1 VLLMPLQF
9 EPTRVLFFTGK
20 GGVGKTSLACA
31 TAVNLADGGRRVL
44 LISTDPASNLDEV
57 LDVPLSVNPTPVPGA
72 AGLFALNMDPE
83 AAARAYRD
91 RVVGPVRGVLPAA
104 IVVRMEEELSGAC
117 TTEIAAFDEFTRLLA
132 DPATTQGFD
141 HVIFDT
147 APTGHTLRLLSLPS
161 AWEGFLATNTSGTS
175 CLGPLAGLLEQRALY
190 QASLS
195 TLANAGQTTV
205 VLVARPDAAALAEAE
220 RTRGE
225 LADLGISNLHL
236 VINGTFVAHAA
247 GDAIAAAL
255 EQRGREALASMPSG
269 LCTLSHSEVPLRS
282 WAPLGVPRLRA
293 LLDGRD
299 ETLRSAESSAH
310 GPVANGAASLKALV
324 DELARAGHG
333 VILTM
338 GKGGVGK
345 TTIAAALAAE
355 LARRGFPV
363 QLTTTD
369 PAAHIA
375 AAMGEVTPGV
385 GVSRIDAVHETA
397 AYADE
402 VLTAAAGL
410 DARARALLVEDLRSP
425 CTEEMAVFR
434 AFARVVA
441 GGEHGFVVV
450 DTAPTG
456 HTLLLLDAAQAYH
469 RQVERTQGTLP
480 DSVRQLLPRLRD
492 PAYARVV
499 LVTLPEATPV
509 HEAMAL
515 QDDLR
520 RAGIAPFAWVVNQ
533 SFAVVDTR
541 DPVLVARGVCEQRYV
556 GEVRRQF
563 AGLVVVTP
571 WVPIRPVGQSGLRA
585 FIDASASA
593 APDSRVSSN

>member
-1 VLLMPLQF
+1 MRLNF

-31 TAVNLADGGRRVL
+31 TAINLTDAGRRVL
-44 LISTDPASNLDEV
+44 LVSTDPASNLDEV
-57 LDVPLSVNPTPVPGA
+57 LNVPLASSPTPVPEA
-72 AGLFALNMDPE
+72 AGLFALNIDPE

-104 IVVRMEEELSGAC
+104 VVARMEEELSGAC

-132 DPATTQGFD
+132 DPSTTEGFD

-175 CLGPLAGLLEQRALY
+175 CLGPLAGLQEQRGLY

-195 TLANAGQTTV
+195 TLADPGQTTV
-205 VLVARPDAAALAEAE
+205 VLVARPDAAALTEAD

-225 LADLGISNLHL
+225 LAELGIRNLHL
-236 VINGTFVAHAA
+236 VVNGVFVAHAA
-247 GDAIAAAL
+247 GDRIATAL
-255 EQRGREALASMPSG
+255 EARGREALASIPAG
-269 LCTLSHSEVPLRS
+269 LGALSTSEVPLRP
-282 WAPLGVPRLRA
+282 WAPLGVANVRA
-293 LLDGRD
+293 LLNGHDAPMRMPVVTQG
-299 ETLRSAESSAH
+299 SAT
-310 GPVANGAASLKALV
+310 NGALSLAGLV

-345 TTIAAALAAE
+345 TTIAAAVAAE

-363 QLTTTD
+363 HLTTTD
-369 PAAHIA
+369 PAAHVA
-375 AAMGEVTPGV
+375 AAMGDVTPGV
-385 GVSRIDAVHETA
+385 QVSRIDAVRETA

-402 VLTAAAGL
+402 VLAAAAGL
-410 DARARALLVEDLRSP
+410 DARGRALLEEDLRSP
-425 CTEEMAVFR
+425 CTEEVAVFR

-441 GGEHGFVVV
+441 EGEHGFVVV

-469 RQVERTQGTLP
+469 KQVERTQGTLP
-480 DSVRQLLPRLRD
+480 ESVRLLLPRLRD

-515 QDDLR
+515 QDDLS
-520 RAGIAPFAWVVNQ
+520 RAGIAPYAWVINQ
-533 SFAVVDTR
+533 SFAVVDT
-541 DPVLVARGVCEQRYV
+541 DDLVLRGRGDREQRYLA
-556 GEVRRQF
+556 EVRQASAR
-563 AGLVVVTP
+563 VVVTP
-571 WVPIRPVGQSGLRA
+571 WVPVRPVGQSGLHA
-585 FIDASASA
+585 FIDASVSA
-593 APDSRVSSN
+593 APGAGVSSN

>member
-1 VLLMPLQF
+1 MRLQF

-31 TAVNLADGGRRVL
+31 TAVSLSDSGRRVL
-44 LISTDPASNLDEV
+44 LVSTDPASNLDEV
-57 LDVPLSVNPTPVPGA
+57 LNVPLSSSPTPVPEA
-72 AGLFALNMDPE
+72 AGLFALNIDPE
-83 AAARAYRD
+83 AAARDYRD
-91 RVVGPVRGVLPAA
+91 RVVGPVRGVLPAT
-104 IVVRMEEELSGAC
+104 VVARIEEELSGAC

-132 DPATTQGFD
+132 DPSTTDGFD

-175 CLGPLAGLLEQRALY
+175 CLGPLAGLQEQRGLY

-195 TLANAGQTTV
+195 TLGDAAQTTV
-205 VLVARPDAAALAEAE
+205 LLVSQPDAAALAEAE

-225 LADLGISNLHL
+225 LADLGIRHLHL
-236 VINGTFVAHAA
+236 VINGVFVAHAA
-247 GDAIAAAL
+247 GDPTATAL
-255 EQRGREALASMPSG
+255 EQRGRDALASMPAG
-269 LCTLSHSEVPLRS
+269 LGTLSRTEVPLRP
-282 WAPLGVPRLRA
+282 WAPLGVANIRA
-293 LLDGRD
+293 LLGGGDAVIP
-299 ETLRSAESSAH
+299 AEPAAH
-310 GPVANGAASLKALV
+310 GPTSHGVSSLGALV
-324 DELARAGHG
+324 DQLARTGHG

-363 QLTTTD
+363 HLTTTD
-369 PAAHIA
+369 PAAHVA
-375 AAMGEVTPGV
+375 AAMGDVTPGV
-385 GVSRIDAVHETA
+385 RVSRIDAVYETA

-402 VLTAAAGL
+402 VLTAAAGH
-410 DARARALLVEDLRSP
+410 DERARALLVEDLRSP
-425 CTEEMAVFR
+425 CTEEVAVFR

-441 GGEHGFVVV
+441 EGEHGFVVV

-480 DSVRQLLPRLRD
+480 GSVRRLLPRLRD

-520 RAGIAPFAWVVNQ
+520 RAGIAPFAWVINQ
-533 SFAVVDTR
+533 SFAIVDTD
-541 DPVLVARGVCEQRYV
+541 DPVLRARGGREQRYLE
-556 GEVRRQF
+556 EVRQQF

-571 WVPIRPVGQSGLRA
+571 WVPVLPVGQSGLRA
-585 FIDASASA
+585 FIDASASPA
-593 APDSRVSSN
+593 SDSRVLHH

>member
-1 VLLMPLQF
+1 MRLNF

-31 TAVNLADGGRRVL
+31 TAVSLADEGRRVL
-44 LISTDPASNLDEV
+44 LVSTDPASNLDEV
-57 LDVPLSVNPTPVPGA
+57 LEVPLSSTPTPVPGA
-72 AGLFALNMDPE
+72 ERLFALNIDPE

-91 RVVGPVRGVLPAA
+91 RVVGPVRGLLPAA
-104 IVVRMEEELSGAC
+104 VVARMEEELSGAC

-132 DPATTQGFD
+132 DRSTTDGYD

-147 APTGHTLRLLSLPS
+147 APTGHTLRLLSLPT

-175 CLGPLAGLLEQRALY
+175 CLGPLAGLQQQRAVY
-190 QASLS
+190 QASLA
-195 TLANAGQTTV
+195 TLADPGQTKV
-205 VLVARPDAAALAEAE
+205 VLVARPDSAALTEAE

-225 LADLGISNLHL
+225 LADLGIRNLHL
-236 VINGTFVAHAA
+236 AVNGTFVASGA
-247 GDAIAAAL
+247 DPIAAAL
-255 EQRGREALASMPSG
+255 EARGREAIASMPAG
-269 LCTLSHSEVPLRS
+269 LRGLSQSEVPLRP
-282 WAPLGVPRLRA
+282 WAPIGVEHVRA
-293 LLDGRD
+293 LLNGR
-299 ETLRSAESSAH
+299 EAPPSGAPAAPGRTSCSGSTL
-310 GPVANGAASLKALV
+310 AALA
-324 DELARAGHG
+324 DELARAGRG

-363 QLTTTD
+363 HLTTTD
-369 PAAHIA
+369 PAAHVA
-375 AAMGEVTPGV
+375 AAIGDLTGGV
-385 GVSRIDAVHETA
+385 RVSRIDAVHETA

-402 VLTAAAGL
+402 VLGAAAGL
-410 DARARALLVEDLRSP
+410 DARGRALLEEDLRSP
-425 CTEEMAVFR
+425 CTEEVAVFR
-434 AFARVVA
+434 AFARAVA
-441 GGEHGFVVV
+441 EGEYGFVVV

-480 DSVRQLLPRLRD
+480 DSVRLLLPRLRD
-492 PAYARVV
+492 PAFARVV
-499 LVTLPEATPV
+499 LVTLAEATPV

-533 SFAVVDTR
+533 SFAAVDT
-541 DPVLVARGVCEQRYV
+541 DDAVLRARGSREHRYLE
-556 GEVRRQF
+556 EVRQQF
-563 AGLVVVTP
+563 DGRIAVTP
-571 WVPIRPVGQSGLRA
+571 WVPIRPAGQPGLRA
-585 FIDASASA
+585 FIDASVA
-593 APDSRVSSN
+593 ATPDARVSSS